1 AQPPAAGG
9 LAGAREAF
17 QAARALSE
25 QSRFRE
31 AEPLLRAALRAMGG
45 AEQAAVPPQ
54 ARAEVWAHLGIARQS
69 LDDVSGAVDAYTAAV
84 ELDPSLHVCLANL
97 ATLHAFRD
105 EKEQALG
112 FIDRKGGNGTS
123 SSRGCA
129 AKSCRRHPTLATR
142 ASRTTTRSTYKANNE
157 LRVGAARH

>member
-112 FIDRKGGNGTS
+112 FIDRALALEPS
-123 SSRGCA
+123 SAVYVQIRHELLQGV
-129 AKSCRRHPTLATR
+129 RRE
-142 ASRTTTRSTYKANNE
+142 E
-157 LRVGAARH
+157 LPPPPDAGDPGESNHYS